1 MSRAE
6 YLYTLDDGSVLT
18 MKELMKLT
26 SISRKTLWVRLQS
39 TRNIDELSEPTPGMI
54 RALGYKDYY
63 KDTYGDLSPE
73 LIKLLFGKW
82 GA

>member
-18 MKELMKLT
+18 MKELMKVT
-26 SISRKTLWVRLQS
+26 GISRKTLWVRLQ
-39 TRNIDELSEPTPGMI
+39 TINNIEELSQPTPNMI

>member
-1 MSRAE
+1 MRAE
-6 YLYTLDDGSVLT
+6 YLYTLDDGRILT
-18 MKELMKLT
+18 MKELIELT
-26 SISRKTLWVRLQS
+26 GISRKTLWVRLQ
-39 TRNIDELSEPTPGMI
+39 TTKDIGELSEPTPNMI

-82 GA
+82 SK

>member
-6 YLYTLDDGSVLT
+6 YLYTLDDGRTLT
-18 MKELMKLT
+18 MKELIEIT
-26 SISRKTLWVRLQS
+26 GISRKTLWVRLQ
-39 TRNIDELSEPTPGMI
+39 TTKDIDELSEPTPNMI

-82 GA
+82 SK